1 MSLQLLIRRHWFQI
15 QPEMKNKRDPHY
27 MTESVWNRVEEA
39 VGYIRQQG
47 SFSPDV
53 GIIMGTG
60 LGSLGDGIRVECEI
74 PYDDIPNF
82 PLSTVESHHGKLILG
97 RLDDRPVV
105 AMSGR
110 FHFYEGYPLDV
121 VTLPVRVM
129 GALGVSVLCVSNACG
144 GLNPLFQVGDIMLIT
159 DHINM
164 IGHNP
169 LIGKHDARLGLRFPD
184 MFECYDSALQNLAR
198 QVALD
203 LHQPLQQG
211 VYVAVAGPNLET
223 AAEYR
228 MLRTLGGDAVGMST
242 APEVIVARQ
251 IGVRVL
257 GFSIVTDMGLP
268 DHMKPASI
276 DDIIAAAGA
285 TEPKLKA
292 LMQQCIANMER

>member
-1 MSLQLLIRRHWFQI
+1 
-15 QPEMKNKRDPHY
+15 
-27 MTESVWNRVEEA
+27 MTQSVWHRVEEA
-39 VGYIRQQG
+39 VEYIRRRG
-47 SFSPDV
+47 SFAPEV

-60 LGSLGDGIRVECEI
+60 LGSLGDGICVECEI
-74 PYDDIPNF
+74 PYDAIPNF

-97 RLDDRPVV
+97 TLHDRSVV

-110 FHFYEGYPLDV
+110 FHFYEGYSLDE

-144 GLNPLFQVGDIMLIT
+144 GLNPLFGVGDIMLIT

-169 LIGKHDARLGLRFPD
+169 LIGKYDERLGPHFPD
-184 MFECYDSALQNLAR
+184 MFECYDPALLQVAR
-198 QVALD
+198 QAAQH

-228 MLRTLGGDAVGMST
+228 MLRTIGGDAVGMST
-242 APEVIVARQ
+242 VPEVIVARQ

-268 DHMKPASI
+268 DQMKPASI
-276 DDIIAAAGA
+276 EDIIAAARA

-292 LMQQCIANMER
+292 LMQQCIAKMEP

>member
-1 MSLQLLIRRHWFQI
+1 MI
-15 QPEMKNKRDPHY
+15 
-27 MTESVWNRVEEA
+27 ESVWDRVEEA
-39 VGYIRQQG
+39 AGYIRKQG
-47 SFSPDV
+47 ASVPRV

-82 PLSTVESHHGKLILG
+82 PPSTVESHHGKLILG
-97 RLDDRPVV
+97 TLQDRPVV

-110 FHFYEGYPLDV
+110 FHYYEGYELDV

-144 GLNPLFQVGDIMLIT
+144 GLNPLFGVGDIMLIT

-164 IGHNP
+164 IGHSP
-169 LIGKHDARLGLRFPD
+169 LIGKHDARLGPHFPD
-184 MFECYDSALQNLAR
+184 MFECYDPTLLTLAR
-198 QVALD
+198 QAALE
-203 LHQPLQQG
+203 LQLPLQQG
-211 VYVAVAGPNLET
+211 VYVAVSGPNLET

-228 MLRTLGGDAVGMST
+228 MLRRLGGDAVGMST
-242 APEVIVARQ
+242 VPEVIVARQ
-251 IGVRVL
+251 IGIRVL

-276 DDIIAAAGA
+276 ENIIAAARA
-285 TEPKLKA
+285 TEPKLKT
-292 LMQQCIANMER
+292 LMQQCIANMEP